1 MKYIIVGGGITGLSL
16 TYILAQNGYN
26 VELIEKDKQLGGSW
40 NSQWIDDKYW
50 SENSPRV
57 ILYSGYL
64 KLLLDDLNIKSAD
77 IANVYGDYFT
87 QMYKLLSFMY
97 PYLNINDSLIIIYYF
112 IKYNYIS
119 YDNITVKEWF
129 NKTNLSNK
137 GKKFITILSVL
148 FNDIPEKTNVN
159 DLFYT
164 LNIPEL
170 HLSSVKQY
178 KNPNILNH
186 KIEEKLKQYKNAKIR
201 KNTTVVKLN
210 QKNKLINEVFCL
222 DNITNKLYNIK
233 CDKVILSCQTL
244 GLLKIIENSDNLIKN
259 NWINYNWLKNWVNNT
274 YYVGVGFQLHF
285 KEKFGNLN
293 FCETCS
299 SEWIIIIEE
308 VSNWLLEKSKDKNIN
323 TVWSCCIVNLD
334 TISKH
339 INKTVNQCTKKE
351 IIKESLYQINKKFKI
366 PKPYKITFS
375 EGLYKKDNKWMSKN
389 TGFTRGKYD
398 YLDIKGNIDNLYALG
413 TFTKPIHKS
422 VAIQNHGIEASVT
435 YINEYEP
442 KLKGFHNKYVSTT
455 TYLFRILIIIIVL
468 YYIFIYKKM
477 IFKII

>member
-57 ILYSGYL
+57 LVYSGYI
-64 KLLLDDLNIKSAD
+64 KLLLDDLNIKSVD
-77 IANVYGDYFT
+77 LANVYGDFFT
-87 QMYKLLSFMY
+87 QLYKMLLFIY
-97 PYLNINDSLIIIYYF
+97 PYLNIYDTIIITYYF

-119 YDNITVKEWF
+119 YENITIKEWF
-129 NKTNLSNK
+129 DKVDLSNK
-137 GKKFITILSVL
+137 AKKLLTIFSVL

-159 DLFYT
+159 DFFYT
-164 LNIPEL
+164 LSIP
-170 HLSSVKQY
+170 SVLKQY
-178 KNPNILNH
+178 KNPNIINH

-201 KNTTVVKLN
+201 KNTTVVKLK
-210 QKNKLINEVFCL
+210 QKNKLINEVICL
-222 DNITNKLYNIK
+222 NNNTNEIYNIK

-244 GLLKIIENSDNLIKN
+244 GLLNIIQNSDSLIKN
-259 NWINYNWLKNWVNNT
+259 NWINFNWLKKWVNDT

-285 KEKFGNLN
+285 KEKFHSLS
-293 FCETCS
+293 FCESCS
-299 SEWIIIIEE
+299 CEWIIIIEE
-308 VSNWLLEKSKDKNIN
+308 VSNWLTEKSKDKNVN
-323 TVWSCCIVNLD
+323 TVWSCCILNKD
-334 TISKH
+334 TNSKH

-375 EGLYKKDNKWMSKN
+375 EGLYKKDSKWMSKN

-413 TFTKPIHKS
+413 TFTKPINKG
-422 VAIQNHGIEASVT
+422 VAIMNHTIEASVT
-435 YINEYEP
+435 YINKYEP
-442 KLKGFHNKYVSTT
+442 KLKGFYNKYVSTSA
-455 TYLFRILIIIIVL
+455 YLFIILILILVL
-468 YYIFIYKKM
+468 YYILIYKKM
-477 IFKII
+477 IYI

>member
-57 ILYSGYL
+57 ILNSQYL
-64 KLLLDDLNIKSAD
+64 NLLLNDLNIKSSD
-77 IANVYGDYFT
+77 LGNVYGDLFT
-87 QMYKLLSFMY
+87 QLYKILLFIY
-97 PYLNINDSLIIIYYF
+97 PYLNINDVYLNIYNI
-112 IKYNYIS
+112 IKYNFY
-119 YDNITVKEWF
+119 
-129 NKTNLSNK
+129 KTNTNETLQEWLDKVNLSIK
-137 GKKFITILSVL
+137 AKKLITIFSILI
-148 FNDIPEKTNVN
+148 NDLPDKTNVKDFFN
-159 DLFYT
+159 T
-164 LNIPEL
+164 LNIPG
-170 HLSSVKQY
+170 SVKQY

-186 KIEEKLKQYKNAKIR
+186 KIEEKLKQYKNTKIR
-201 KNTTVVKLN
+201 KNTTVIKLK
-210 QKNKLINEVFCL
+210 QKNKLINEVICL

-244 GLLKIIENSDNLIKN
+244 GLLNIIQNSDNLIRN
-259 NWINYNWLKNWVNNT
+259 NWINYNWLKKWVNNT
-274 YYVGVGFQLHF
+274 YYVGFGFQLHF
-285 KEKFGNLN
+285 KETLRNLKF
-293 FCETCS
+293 CQTCS
-299 SEWIIIIEE
+299 DEWIIII
-308 VSNWLLEKSKDKNIN
+308 VDMGNILEIKSKDKNVN
-323 TVWSCCIVNLD
+323 TVWSCCITDLD

-339 INKTVNQCTKKE
+339 INKSVNQCSKKE
-351 IIKESLYQINKKFKI
+351 IIKECLYQINKQIKI

-389 TGFTRGKYD
+389 TGFSRGKYG
-398 YLDIKGNIDNLYALG
+398 YLDIKGNINNLYALG
-413 TFTKPIHKS
+413 TFTKPITKTI
-422 VAIQNHGIEASVT
+422 ALQNHGIEASVT
-435 YINEYEP
+435 YINKYEP
-442 KLKGFHNKYVSTT
+442 KLKGFHNKYISTS